1 MSKYSDKL
9 ERRRRA
15 EAARLEDAG
24 DLQDLAVPRTVEV
37 RAEVDV
43 EGLKRDVQGIL
54 DIVGPACVVAK
65 TWKQVA
71 KGPTLS
77 VANTVHMQLVSV
89 RGKVEGLAAKISSF

>member
-15 EAARLEDAG
+15 EAARLED
-24 DLQDLAVPRTVEV
+24 DEDPQDLAVPRTV
-37 RAEVDV
+37 EVDV
-43 EGLKRDVQGIL
+43 EGLKRDVQRIL

-89 RGKVEGLAAKISSF
+89 RGKVEGLAAKIGSF

>member
-15 EAARLEDAG
+15 EAARLDDDEDRA
-24 DLQDLAVPRTVEV
+24 QDLAVPRTV
-37 RAEVDV
+37 EVDV
-43 EGLKRDVQGIL
+43 EGLKRDVQRIL

-89 RGKVEGLAAKISSF
+89 RGKVEGLAAKIGSL

>member
-15 EAARLEDAG
+15 EAARLED
-24 DLQDLAVPRTVEV
+24 DEDPQDLAVPRTI
-37 RAEVDV
+37 EVDV

-54 DIVGPACVVAK
+54 DIMGHACVVAK

-77 VANTVHMQLVSV
+77 VANNVHMQLVSV
-89 RGKVEGLAAKISSF
+89 RGKVDVLAAKIRRF

>member
-15 EAARLEDAG
+15 EAARLEDAE

-37 RAEVDV
+37 DV
-43 EGLKRDVQGIL
+43 EGLKRDVQRIL

-89 RGKVEGLAAKISSF
+89 RGKVEGLAANIGSF

>member
-15 EAARLEDAG
+15 EAARLDDDEG
-24 DLQDLAVPRTVEV
+24 LQDLAVPRAV
-37 RAEVDV
+37 EVDV

-89 RGKVEGLAAKISSF
+89 RGKVEGLAAKIGSF

>member
-15 EAARLEDAG
+15 EAARLED
-24 DLQDLAVPRTVEV
+24 DEDPQDLAVPRTV
-37 RAEVDV
+37 EVDV
-43 EGLKRDVQGIL
+43 EGLKRDVQSIL

-89 RGKVEGLAAKISSF
+89 RSKVEGMAAKIGSF

>member
-15 EAARLEDAG
+15 EAARLEDAE
-24 DLQDLAVPRTVEV
+24 DPQDLAVPRTV
-37 RAEVDV
+37 EVDV
-43 EGLKRDVQGIL
+43 EGLKRDVQRIL

-89 RGKVEGLAAKISSF
+89 RGKVEGLAAKIGSF

>member
-15 EAARLEDAG
+15 EAARLED
-24 DLQDLAVPRTVEV
+24 DEDQQDIAVPRTV
-37 RAEVDV
+37 EVDV
-43 EGLKRDVQGIL
+43 EGLKRDVQRIL

-89 RGKVEGLAAKISSF
+89 RGKVEGLAAKIGSF

>member
-15 EAARLEDAG
+15 EAAIIEDAE

-37 RAEVDV
+37 DV
-43 EGLKRDVQGIL
+43 EGLKRYVQGIL
-54 DIVGPACVVAK
+54 DIVGPAVVVAK

-89 RGKVEGLAAKISSF
+89 RGKVEGLAAKIRIF

>member
-15 EAARLEDAG
+15 EAARLED
-24 DLQDLAVPRTVEV
+24 DEDQQDLAVPRTV
-37 RAEVDV
+37 EVDV
-43 EGLKRDVQGIL
+43 EGLKRDVQRIL

-89 RGKVEGLAAKISSF
+89 RGKVEGLAAKIGSF

>member
-15 EAARLEDAG
+15 EAASIEDAE
-24 DLQDLAVPRTVEV
+24 DLQHLAVPRTV
-37 RAEVDV
+37 EVDV

-89 RGKVEGLAAKISSF
+89 RGKVEGLAAKIGSV

>member
-15 EAARLEDAG
+15 EAARLGDAE
-24 DLQDLAVPRTVEV
+24 DLQDLAVPRTV
-37 RAEVDV
+37 EVDV

-89 RGKVEGLAAKISSF
+89 RGKVEGLAAKIRSF

>member
-9 ERRRRA
+9 ERRSRA

-24 DLQDLAVPRTVEV
+24 DLQDLAVPRTV
-37 RAEVDV
+37 EVDV

-89 RGKVEGLAAKISSF
+89 RGKVEGLAAKIRSF

>member
-1 MSKYSDKL
+1 MSRYSDKL

-15 EAARLEDAG
+15 EAALLEDDE
-24 DLQDLAVPRTVEV
+24 DLQDLAVPRTV
-37 RAEVDV
+37 RVDLDV
-43 EGLKRDVQGIL
+43 LKRHVQGIL
-54 DIVGPACVVAK
+54 DIVGPACVVAR

>member
-15 EAARLEDAG
+15 EAARLED
-24 DLQDLAVPRTVEV
+24 DEDQQDLAVPRTV
-37 RAEVDV
+37 EVDV
-43 EGLKRDVQGIL
+43 EGLKRDVQRIL

-89 RGKVEGLAAKISSF
+89 RGKVEGLAAKIGRF

>member
-15 EAARLEDAG
+15 EAARLEDAE

-37 RAEVDV
+37 DV
-43 EGLKRDVQGIL
+43 EGLKRDVQRIL

-89 RGKVEGLAAKISSF
+89 RGKVEGLAAKIRSF